1 MKRINNEFNY
11 LKNISESEKKKMLY
25 DSIIV
30 LDTNVLLNIYR
41 LSYESSENLLNALNN
56 FAKQIWLPYYVGVEF
71 YKNKDNVAKEK
82 IETLCKNVDDMK
94 KRLDANC
101 SNYKV
106 INEIVVCDSTKQCEK
121 YKEFIKMQKKELDDL
136 VHKSKKKN
144 DELIQMIDEKILNIF
159 EDRITKKLDNETYK
173 KVLSEGQFRM
183 EHNIAPGYKDIKK
196 NEYECGYRLNGD
208 YIIFDSMK
216 RLSKEKKKNIIF
228 VSNDVKEDIYDKKN
242 NCICFSLQKEF
253 YDETGYKIVMMKNDE
268 FNNFCNK
275 IIKDKDEQINKTTKD
290 ELKSFS
296 SFSMNQNITLNNLKY
311 LNALNTLNTLNYLN
325 NSLKELKD
333 STKNLSEI
341 DNLKKLNDSISFF
354 QQCQNNLRNIS
365 DDLDNFDKS

>member
-1 MKRINNEFNY
+1 
-11 LKNISESEKKKMLY
+11 
-25 DSIIV
+25 
-30 LDTNVLLNIYR
+30 
-41 LSYESSENLLNALNN
+41 
-56 FAKQIWLPYYVGVEF
+56 
-71 YKNKDNVAKEK
+71 
-82 IETLCKNVDDMK
+82 MK

-136 VHKSKKKN
+136 VHKS
-144 DELIQMIDEKILNIF
+144 E
-159 EDRITKKLDNETYK
+159 
-173 KVLSEGQFRM
+173 
-183 EHNIAPGYKDIKK
+183 
-196 NEYECGYRLNGD
+196 
-208 YIIFDSMK
+208 
-216 RLSKEKKKNIIF
+216 KKNIIF

-242 NCICFSLQKEF
+242 NCICFSLQKWF

-296 SFSMNQNITLNNLKY
+296 SFSMNQNITLTYLKY
-311 LNALNTLNTLNYLN
+311 LNALNTLNDLN

-354 QQCQNNLRNIS
+354 QQYQNNLRNIS
-365 DDLDNFDKS
+365 DALDNSDKS